1 MNLCPYECE
10 PFTLPMCCQ
19 NISDVHTIHFFCMPA
34 VLAYKTLRVFHFLL
48 IFQIFLSFFS
58 FSTLVSNC
66 SLASDVLLPLC
77 PPSPPTPTS
86 GLSHALIPPG
96 SPSQHFILF
105 STLVLSCYFSLS
117 PTLLAWRVYNSLLH
131 SVRLALFTS
140 PQLLYT
146 LDVSTEMHHLE

>member
-1 MNLCPYECE
+1 MKHHSLCVRCQYDTISFVCQLCWHTKLCE
-10 PFTLPMCCQ
+10 F
-19 NISDVHTIHFFCMPA
+19 SFFS
-34 VLAYKTLRVFHFLL
+34 Y
-48 IFQIFLSFFS
+48 FLSFFS

-105 STLVLSCYFSLS
+105 STLVLRCYFSLS
-117 PTLLAWRVYNSLLH
+117 PAPLAWRVYNSLLH
-131 SVRLALFTS
+131 SVRLTLFSVYITTTS
-140 PQLLYT
+140 LHTRCLN
-146 LDVSTEMHHLE
+146 